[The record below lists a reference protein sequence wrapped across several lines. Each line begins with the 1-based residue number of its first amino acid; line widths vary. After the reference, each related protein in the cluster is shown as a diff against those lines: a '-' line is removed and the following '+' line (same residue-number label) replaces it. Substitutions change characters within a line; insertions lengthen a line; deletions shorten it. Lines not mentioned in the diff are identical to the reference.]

1 MIGDTC
7 ACPKSFGCGSAGK
20 HPVEKGW
27 QDSATTDPQWWRK
40 ITGPENEDGSLNGSW
55 HPQANVGIALD
66 ASTPFALDEDPDSGG
81 DIALQQILDR
91 LGESE
96 GIPETLI
103 VRTGSGGRRFYFTQP
118 EKKIGNPKFK
128 KGLDIKG
135 AWRAAGRPAVHL
147 RQGPL
152 HLCPEARPGPR
163 RRRGCS
169 P

>member
-66 ASTPFALDEDPDSGG
+66 ASTPFALDEDPDNGG

-103 VRTGSGGRRFYFTQP
+103 VRTGSGGRHFYFTQP

-135 AWRAAGRPAVHL
+135 VAGCWSSRRPSPPRAPT
-147 RQGPL
+147 P
-152 HLCPEARPGPR
+152 
-163 RRRGCS
+163 S
-169 P
+169 S